1 MNSPAPARTAPSKR
15 LPLLAYADGNCIAA
29 WRRAERVSA
38 GQMLGDALRTAQA
51 MPESRHVLNL
61 CADRYHFTV
70 ALLAAI
76 LRGQTTLMPPSTTPN
91 VIAAMKAFAPSAYCI
106 CDDVQLEIDLP
117 RFELP
122 PGGAAIAYD
131 VPQVDAQQDVAC
143 LFTSGSTGEPQ
154 PYFKRWGSMVQS
166 MRAEAKRFGIGPG
179 HAVIGTV
186 PSQHMYGFEST
197 VLLPIICGA
206 ALTSERPYYP
216 ADIDAAITQVPAPC
230 VLISTP
236 FHLRTWM
243 ESGDP
248 AKLEAIVSATAPLSM
263 GLARQVEERT
273 GAKLHEI
280 YGCTETGQVA
290 SRRPSQGV
298 EWETFEGIRVALEG
312 AQAMASGGHI
322 EQPTPLQDVIE
333 VLGDGSRFILHG
345 RTSDM
350 VNIAGKRNSLGYL
363 NHQLTSIEGVTDG
376 VFFLPDDEGDE
387 GITRLTAFVVAPT
400 LTASQVLEALR
411 ARLDPAFLPRP
422 IVMVPVLPRALTGKL
437 PREALRTLAEQAR
450 AQRAKGP

>member
-1 MNSPAPARTAPSKR
+1 
-15 LPLLAYADGNCIAA
+15 
-29 WRRAERVSA
+29 
-38 GQMLGDALRTAQA
+38 
-51 MPESRHVLNL
+51 
-61 CADRYHFTV
+61 
-70 ALLAAI
+70 
-76 LRGQTTLMPPSTTPN
+76 
-91 VIAAMKAFAPSAYCI
+91 
-106 CDDVQLEIDLP
+106 
-117 RFELP
+117 
-122 PGGAAIAYD
+122 
-131 VPQVDAQQDVAC
+131 
-143 LFTSGSTGEPQ
+143 
-154 PYFKRWGSMVQS
+154 
-166 MRAEAKRFGIGPG
+166 RAEAKRFGIGPG

-216 ADIDAAITQVPAPC
+216 ADIDAAITRVPAPC

-263 GLARQVEERT
+263 RLARQVEERT
-273 GAKLHEI
+273 GAKLLEI

-298 EWETFEGIRVALEG
+298 EWETFDGIRVALEG

-333 VLGDGSRFILHG
+333 VLGDGCRFILHG

-387 GITRLTAFVVAPT
+387 AITRLTAFVVAPA

-411 ARLDPAFLPRP
+411 ARLDPTFLPRP